1 MRQETERAS
10 RVVISL
16 LKQEGWNSLTGSS
29 ASSYYNFNSTYNTL
43 FFNKHLYT
51 SGKKWFYDVVNWRY
65 TNLLKRILRNKH
77 GESLNENLYPSSS
90 IS

>member
-16 LKQEGWNSLTGSS
+16 LKQEGWNSSTGSS

-51 SGKKWFYDVVNWRY
+51 SGKK
-65 TNLLKRILRNKH
+65 
-77 GESLNENLYPSSS
+77 
-90 IS
+90 